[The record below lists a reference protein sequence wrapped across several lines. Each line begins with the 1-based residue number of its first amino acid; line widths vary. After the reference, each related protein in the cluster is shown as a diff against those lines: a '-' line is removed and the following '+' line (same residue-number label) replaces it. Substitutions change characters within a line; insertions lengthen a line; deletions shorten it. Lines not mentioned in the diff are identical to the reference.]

1 MLNSAQGALV
11 IAKQGDERVEWEG
24 FQVTGW
30 TVRLSLVAAIVWSV
44 MLPLRAG
51 VEPATVTSLTSPAH
65 VAGEWTTDRAEPA
78 PPSGSEPWTLLL
90 MGVGFIGIAAL
101 TSRRSDTND

>member
-1 MLNSAQGALV
+1 M
-11 IAKQGDERVEWEG
+11 
-24 FQVTGW
+24 TGW

-51 VEPATVTSLTSPAH
+51 VEPASVTSLTSPAH
-65 VAGEWTTDRAEPA
+65 VAGEWSADRAEPA
-78 PPSGSEPWTLLL
+78 LPGVSEPWTLLV

-101 TSRRSDTND
+101 TSRRSGTND